1 MNSSFSIG
9 LSGLRAHAGWLNVVG
24 NNLANLNTTAYK
36 TSVVSFQ
43 DMLGSTLNGGI
54 RSANPMQTGMGVSTV
69 GITSVFT
76 QGPITNTSIATDM
89 AITGNGFFIV
99 NDGNNVYY
107 TRAGDFTL
115 DKDGFITTQQGL
127 YVQGYTAEDGVVLQ
141 TGLSHLQVKPG
152 LTYPPKVTSYL
163 KMNINLNADE
173 DVYTAGPPASGGIFN
188 SNIDVY
194 DSLGTAHTVTIT
206 FTKTAS
212 NAWSYD
218 ATIPASSVEGATEP
232 VSIGSGSIGFDPET
246 GQLSDPVGTVP
257 PTPIA
262 FTPSLTLVNGAIFP
276 ATLNW
281 FMHNADG
288 SSMITQYSSSST
300 TSSAT
305 QDGYGSGALTGISV
319 DSTGLIQGVFTNGQ
333 YRTLGQIVLATFHNP
348 QGLQKEGM
356 NLYSETNI
364 SGAHS
369 YGIPESGGR
378 GSLSGNSLENS
389 NVDMAEEFTKM
400 ILGQRG
406 YQANSRVITTSDE
419 LIQEALNMKR

>member
-1 MNSSFSIG
+1 
-9 LSGLRAHAGWLNVVG
+9 
-24 NNLANLNTTAYK
+24 
-36 TSVVSFQ
+36 
-43 DMLGSTLNGGI
+43 
-54 RSANPMQTGMGVSTV
+54 
-69 GITSVFT
+69 
-76 QGPITNTSIATDM
+76 
-89 AITGNGFFIV
+89 
-99 NDGNNVYY
+99 
-107 TRAGDFTL
+107 
-115 DKDGFITTQQGL
+115 
-127 YVQGYTAEDGVVLQ
+127 
-141 TGLSHLQVKPG
+141 
-152 LTYPPKVTSYL
+152 
-163 KMNINLNADE
+163 
-173 DVYTAGPPASGGIFN
+173 
-188 SNIDVY
+188 
-194 DSLGTAHTVTIT
+194 
-206 FTKTAS
+206 
-212 NAWSYD
+212 
-218 ATIPASSVEGATEP
+218 
-232 VSIGSGSIGFDPET
+232 
-246 GQLSDPVGTVP
+246 
-257 PTPIA
+257 
-262 FTPSLTLVNGAIFP
+262 
-276 ATLNW
+276 
-281 FMHNADG
+281 MHNADG